1 MSKQEIPSNMI
12 TAQVSLCVQNINLR
26 TFELD
31 TKNKL
36 ISVRIF
42 QEKQEDSTLIAWTK
56 INFTKRKSSGKP

>member
-12 TAQVSLCVQNINLR
+12 TAQVSLCVQNINLK

-42 QEKQEDSTLIAWTK
+42 QEKQKDSTLIA
-56 INFTKRKSSGKP
+56 